1 MPTMPAICVWRPS
14 ALTWG
19 ERYDK
24 QVKRAARRLAG
35 RCRAAQ
41 HMGVGVGVR
50 RRGAAVA
57 MAMTRGRALPQTPIA
72 AAAPADDRRG
82 TALWGEWDGGGFT
95 LCRCFDRGVSIL
107 QQLIGSFVECCS
119 EGCDLCVGVWSLYH
133 SIEIYRKMIAQPGTS
148 EGVYRTDLRGVATWC
163 GRYCPHDDTFAQG
176 TQIMRG
182 RTCQPSLA

>member
-1 MPTMPAICVWRPS
+1 
-14 ALTWG
+14 
-19 ERYDK
+19 
-24 QVKRAARRLAG
+24 
-35 RCRAAQ
+35 
-41 HMGVGVGVR
+41 MGVGVGVR

-57 MAMTRGRALPQTPIA
+57 MAMTRGRPPPQTPFA
-72 AAAPADDRRG
+72 AAAPADDARRG

-176 TQIMRG
+176 TQIQPNRPAQSRDNCSFDLKRG
-182 RTCQPSLA
+182 HLVGDPTNLLVLLV